1 MRRGLALL
9 LFLAVGFL
17 AGCGDAIDWNA
28 THEGMEAVRQALDEG
43 DYAKAKALWKPV
55 DQVIHAVYPT
65 LQKKN
70 GPLARDMWHHMA
82 LVELGFMSGDWEKAR
97 QGAEA
102 LPSILK
108 KVEAELGGMSAGP

>member
-1 MRRGLALL
+1 RAHDGPLGEDPSL
-9 LFLAVGFL
+9 GFGGPPGGVL
-17 AGCGDAIDWNA
+17 SVRPRAGR
-28 THEGMEAVRQALDEG
+28 AVRQALDEG

-108 KVEAELGGMSAGP
+108 KVEAELGGMSVGP